1 MFKILA
7 WPFGKL
13 LWLCYMVLKNY
24 GWALFVFTLLIKLI
38 MLPSSVKQQKSMA
51 RMQRL
56 NPKLEQ
62 LKKKYA
68 NNKDKLNEATMEL
81 YNQENVNPMGS
92 CLPMIVT
99 FVLLFAI
106 IEVVYAPLTYIS
118 GFDSDKIDAAKT
130 TVSEYYTASYALKND
145 SDEAYGAD
153 GITVAELVE
162 AGVDVKTVLMSYD
175 NVAKLGEERVQEIAD
190 TFVANPGMDEYFT
203 DTSKVSDRLI
213 TSSSTDRA
221 ELLVLSVA
229 RDYPDLFDAD
239 ISNFCDEFDYTFFG
253 LYLGSY
259 PSWNSIYILIPI
271 LSLISQL
278 AVTIISQYY
287 NKKNGMNSS
296 GNSGMTM
303 MLYVMPLFSFWIAFS
318 FPAGL
323 GIYWIFQSVLSL
335 AQTVGLNMY
344 FTPERTEKI
353 IEKENKKK
361 KRKPSIYQQALEQ
374 QKARL
379 AELNGGAAPKNALEE
394 AEDEIKLSKSERK
407 EIERLKINEAR
418 AKHAEMSDDE
428 GYSEE
433 DLEKI
438 RAARKRMAEM
448 FGDDYKDE

>member
-1 MFKILA
+1 MFEIIA

-13 LWLCYMVLKNY
+13 LWLCYLVLKNY

-51 RMQRL
+51 KMQRL

-62 LKKKYA
+62 LKKRYA

-99 FVLLFAI
+99 FVLLFAV
-106 IEVVYAPLTYIS
+106 IEVVYAPLTYVS
-118 GFDSDKIDAAKT
+118 GIEKDKIELANV

-145 SDEAYGAD
+145 TDEAFGGD
-153 GITVAELVE
+153 GITIAELSE
-162 AGVDVKTVLMSYD
+162 AGVDIAERLMTYKD
-175 NVAKLGEERVQEIAD
+175 VAKFGEDKVKIIAE
-190 TFVANPGMDEYFT
+190 TFIANPAMDEYFT
-203 DTSKVSDRLI
+203 DTTKVSDRLI
-213 TSSSTDRA
+213 TANNTDRA

-229 RDYPDLFDAD
+229 RDYPQLFDSEIA
-239 ISNFCDEFDYTFFG
+239 NFCDEFDYTFFG
-253 LYLGSY
+253 IYLGSY
-259 PSWNSIYILIPI
+259 PSWNSILILIPI

-287 NKKNGMNSS
+287 NKKNGMSS
-296 GNSGMTM
+296 GNSSMTM

-323 GIYWIFQSVLSL
+323 GIYWIFQSVLTL
-335 AQTVGLNMY
+335 VQTVGLNLY
-344 FTPERTEKI
+344 FTQARLDKI
-353 IEKENKKK
+353 IEKESKKAR
-361 KRKPSIYQQALEQ
+361 RKPSIYQQALEQ

-379 AELNGGAAPKNALEE
+379 AELNGGTAPKNALEE
-394 AEDEIKLSKSERK
+394 AEDDIKLSKSERK

-418 AKHAEMSDDE
+418 AKHAEMSGDDE
-428 GYSEE
+428 GYSPE

-448 FGDDYKDE
+448 FGDEYKDE

>member
-1 MFKILA
+1 MFEILA

-13 LWLCYMVLKNY
+13 LWLCYLVLKNY

-51 RMQRL
+51 KMQRI

-99 FVLLFAI
+99 FVLLFAV

-118 GFDSDKIDAAKT
+118 GIDKDKIEVANA
-130 TVSEYYTASYALKND
+130 TVSDYYVSSYALKND

-153 GITVAELVE
+153 GITVKELVE

-175 NVAKLGEERVQEIAD
+175 DVAKLGEERVQVIAD
-190 TFVANPGMDEYFT
+190 TFVANPGLDEYFT
-203 DTSKVSDRLI
+203 DTTKVSDRLI
-213 TSSSTDRA
+213 TAGNTDRA

-229 RDYPDLFDAD
+229 RDYPELFDNEVAD
-239 ISNFCDEFDYTFFG
+239 FCDEFDYTFFG

-259 PSWNSIYILIPI
+259 PSWSSIYIIIPI

-287 NKKNGMNSS
+287 NKKNGMSS

-303 MLYVMPLFSFWIAFS
+303 MLYIMPLFSFWIAFS

-335 AQTVGLNMY
+335 VQTVGLNMY
-344 FTPERTEKI
+344 FTPARTEKI
-353 IEKENKKK
+353 LEKENKKA

-379 AELNGGAAPKNALEE
+379 AELNGGEAPKNALEE
-394 AEDEIKLSKSERK
+394 AEDDIKLSKSERK

-418 AKHAEMSDDE
+418 AKHAEMSGDE
-428 GYSEE
+428 GYSDE